1 MKKTRKLMSML
12 LLAAL
17 VLSIGMF
24 GIRQTAQAEA
34 AAVTVDGGDINAQ
47 LSLIYAN
54 LEAMKQPS
62 TQMKWYYTVTDL
74 DHDGRLEFVAAA
86 QHPADRSTNL
96 KVWEVSE
103 DRTALTELTLNKDP
117 EESFPDIMT
126 DNTDTYHDPA
136 TNTWYYMCY
145 DNIVISPL
153 EVYTVKSAVNI
164 KDGTIGYDS
173 FAIEHTEVQN
183 GYRNVSHS
191 DPSGIPLSPE
201 QYNVAGSNAFAGME
215 RSSTSFDWFTEE
227 KVGHLSRLTDSYMV
241 FAGEK
246 EQTEVF
252 PVPKPE
258 ALQHTAAPSPMPS
271 PTPTPKPQNQKQTQ
285 VYLNITKNPTNESNR
300 KVGGKATFVA
310 CANVFE
316 SLSWTFI
323 SPDGGEYSVAS
334 FNSLFPRASISGEYS
349 TTITVNNLD
358 AGMNNWGAYCTF
370 YYKGQVAS
378 TSAAW
383 IYIKD
388 APAPSPKPPVTPTP
402 SAKESGIFSGY
413 VTDYNYSTVS
423 IWVDDGYGWDAVV
436 GKDICSVSGELY
448 VGAPLTAY
456 YDGIAAHGPIFTYVE
471 IRGSEPKPEP
481 VYASTSGTA
490 HEGGGGYAINL
501 INGSQVYVDAWI
513 CNVSGRFVD
522 GSPCTVY
529 YIDTP
534 SADNIYRVDIYGDE
548 TPADDTDYDKIDW
561 DISFEPFISI
571 PDEDYDGGW
580 AGSNYY
586 DNEADYD
593 DGGWAG
599 SNYYDN
605 EADYDGGGWAGSN
618 YYDNESDYDDGLV
631 EEDYDFTDDDGGWAG
646 SYYED
651 DDFFDEGNG

>member
-12 LLAAL
+12 LAAAL

-24 GIRQTAQAEA
+24 GVAQTAQAEA
-34 AAVTVDGGDINAQ
+34 AAVTVDGGDISAQ

-54 LEAMKQPS
+54 LDAMKQPAS
-62 TQMKWYYTVTDL
+62 QMKWYYTVTDL

-103 DRTALTELTLNKDP
+103 DRTALTELALNKDP

-126 DNTDTYHDPA
+126 DNTDTYHDPS
-136 TNTWYYMCY
+136 TDTWYYMCY

-153 EVYTVKSAVNI
+153 EVYTIKSAVNI

-173 FAIEHTEVQN
+173 FAVEHTEVQN
-183 GYRNVSHS
+183 AYRNVSHS
-191 DPSGIPLSPE
+191 DPNGIPLSPE
-201 QYNVAGSNAFAGME
+201 QYNVAGSNALAGME
-215 RSSTSFDWFTEE
+215 RSSTSFDWFTED
-227 KVGHLSRLTDSYMV
+227 KVENLSRLTDSYMV

-258 ALQHTAAPSPMPS
+258 ALQHTVAPS
-271 PTPTPKPQNQKQTQ
+271 PTPSPVPTPNQNQKQTQ
-285 VYLNITKNPTNESNR
+285 VYLNITKNPTNENNR

-334 FNSLFPRASISGEYS
+334 FWSLFPRASVSGEYS
-349 TTITVNNLD
+349 TTITVDNLD
-358 AGMNNWGAYCTF
+358 SGMNGWGAYCTF

-383 IYIKD
+383 IYFKD
-388 APAPSPKPPVTPTP
+388 APVPAPKPTVTPTP
-402 SAKESGIFSGY
+402 GGKESGVFSGY
-413 VTDYNYSTVS
+413 VTDYNYSNVS
-423 IWVDDGYGWDAVV
+423 IWVDDGYGWDDVV
-436 GKDICSVSGELY
+436 SRDICAVSGELY

-471 IRGSEPKPEP
+471 IRGSEPQPEP
-481 VYASTSGTA
+481 VYGSMSGTA
-490 HEGGGGYAINL
+490 HEGGGGFAINL
-501 INGSQVYVDAWI
+501 MNGSQVFADAWI

-529 YIDTP
+529 YTDSP
-534 SADNIYRVDIYGDE
+534 SSDNIYRVDIYGDE
-548 TPADDTDYDKIDW
+548 TPIDDTDYDEIDW
-561 DISFEPFISI
+561 DISFEPFISV
-571 PDEDYDGGW
+571 PVDDYDDGGW

-586 DNEADYD
+586 DDGADYD

-599 SNYYDN
+599 SNYYD
-605 EADYDGGGWAGSN
+605 DGA
-618 YYDNESDYDDGLV
+618 DYDDGGLV
-631 EEDYDFTDDDGGWAG
+631 EEEYDYSVDEDWTDSSVLDEVFT
-646 SYYED
+646 
-651 DDFFDEGNG
+651 DEGNG